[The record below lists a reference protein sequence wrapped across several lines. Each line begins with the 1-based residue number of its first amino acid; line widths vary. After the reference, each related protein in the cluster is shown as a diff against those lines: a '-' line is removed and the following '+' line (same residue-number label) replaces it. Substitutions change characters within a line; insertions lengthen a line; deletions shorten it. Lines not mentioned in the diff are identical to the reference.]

1 MKRKKM
7 SEIISGKVISASI
20 NEKLR
25 EEVEQLKANGIEP
38 CLAVVLVGEDPA
50 SEVYVRNKKRTCEE
64 VGIRSVGHDLPA
76 STTQQEL
83 ENLVHQLNDDPAVH
97 GILCQFPLP
106 KGLDETQVIL
116 AISPEK
122 DVDGLHPLNAG
133 RIAMGQPKFISCTP
147 YGVLQMLKRSG
158 ISTSGKNA
166 VVLGRSN
173 LVGRPIATLLS
184 SKGWDA
190 TVTVCHSRTAN
201 LAEVTSQADIL
212 VAAIG
217 IPEFVTSNMVKSGAV
232 VIDVGINRIDDPS
245 KKSGSRMV
253 GDVAF
258 KEVEEKASFITPV
271 PGGVGPMTIAMLMA
285 NTVNAARWLNGMNE
299 MSI

>member
-1 MKRKKM
+1 M
-7 SEIISGKVISASI
+7 SELISGKIISAQI
-20 NEKLR
+20 NEELCL
-25 EEVEQLKANGIEP
+25 EVKQLKTKGIEP

-50 SEVYVRNKKRTCEE
+50 SEVYVRNKKRTSEE
-64 VGIRSVGHDLPA
+64 IGMISIGHNLPDT
-76 STTQQEL
+76 TTQREL
-83 ENLVHQLNDDPAVH
+83 ETLIQSLNADPAVH

-106 KGLDETQVIL
+106 EGLDEKKVIQTI
-116 AISPEK
+116 APEK

-133 RIAMGQPKFISCTP
+133 LIAMGIPKFISCTP

-158 ISTSGKNA
+158 ISTSGKNV

-190 TVTVCHSRTAN
+190 TVTVCHSRTSD

-212 VAAIG
+212 IAAIG
-217 IPEFVTSNMVKSGAV
+217 IPEFVKANMVKPGAV
-232 VIDVGINRIDDPS
+232 VIDVGINRIDAPN
-245 KKSGSRMV
+245 KAKGTRLV

-258 KEVEEKASFITPV
+258 EEVAAKASFITPV
-271 PGGVGPMTIAMLMA
+271 PGGVGPMTIAMLMV
-285 NTVNAARWLNGMNE
+285 NTVNAARWQNGLTE
-299 MSI
+299 MDL

>member
-1 MKRKKM
+1 V
-7 SEIISGKVISASI
+7 SELISGKIISAQI
-20 NEKLR
+20 NEELCL
-25 EEVEQLKANGIEP
+25 EVKQLKTKGIEP

-50 SEVYVRNKKRTCEE
+50 SEVYVRNKKRTGEE
-64 VGIRSVGHDLPA
+64 IGMRSIGHNLPDT
-76 STTQQEL
+76 TTQREL
-83 ENLVHQLNDDPAVH
+83 ETLIQSLNADPAVH

-106 KGLDETQVIL
+106 EGLDEKKVIQTI
-116 AISPEK
+116 APEK

-133 RIAMGQPKFISCTP
+133 LIAMGIPKFISCTP

-158 ISTSGKNA
+158 ISTSGKNV

-190 TVTVCHSRTAN
+190 TVTVCHSRTSD

-212 VAAIG
+212 IAAIG
-217 IPEFVTSNMVKSGAV
+217 IPEFVKANMVKPGAV
-232 VIDVGINRIDDPS
+232 VIDVGINRIDDPN
-245 KKSGSRMV
+245 KAKGTRLV

-258 KEVEEKASFITPV
+258 EEVAAKASFITPV
-271 PGGVGPMTIAMLMA
+271 PGGVGPMTIAMLMV
-285 NTVNAARWLNGMNE
+285 NTVNAARWQNGLTE
-299 MSI
+299 MDL

>member
-1 MKRKKM
+1 V
-7 SEIISGKVISASI
+7 SELISGKIISAQI
-20 NEKLR
+20 NEELCL
-25 EEVEQLKANGIEP
+25 EVKQLKTKGIEP

-50 SEVYVRNKKRTCEE
+50 SEVYVRNKKRTSEE
-64 VGIRSVGHDLPA
+64 IGMRSIGHNLPDT
-76 STTQQEL
+76 TTQREL
-83 ENLVHQLNDDPAVH
+83 ETLIQSLNSDPAVH

-106 KGLDETQVIL
+106 ESLDETKVIQTI
-116 AISPEK
+116 APEK

-133 RIAMGQPKFISCTP
+133 LIAMGIPKFISCTP

-190 TVTVCHSRTAN
+190 TVTVCHSRTSDM
-201 LAEVTSQADIL
+201 AEVTSQADIL
-212 VAAIG
+212 IAAIG
-217 IPEFVTSNMVKSGAV
+217 IPEFVKASMVKPGAV
-232 VIDVGINRIDDPS
+232 VIDVGINRIDAPN
-245 KKSGSRMV
+245 KAKGTRLV

-258 KEVEEKASFITPV
+258 EEVAAKSSFITPV
-271 PGGVGPMTIAMLMA
+271 PGGVGPMTIAMLMV
-285 NTVNAARWLNGMNE
+285 NTVNAARWQNGLTE
-299 MSI
+299 MDL

>member
-1 MKRKKM
+1 V
-7 SEIISGKVISASI
+7 SELISGKIISAQI
-20 NEKLR
+20 NEELCL
-25 EEVEQLKANGIEP
+25 EVKQLKTKGIEP

-50 SEVYVRNKKRTCEE
+50 SEVYVRNKKRTSEE
-64 VGIRSVGHDLPA
+64 IGMRSIGHNLPDT
-76 STTQQEL
+76 TTQREL
-83 ENLVHQLNDDPAVH
+83 ETLIQSLNADPAVH

-106 KGLDETQVIL
+106 EGLDEKKVIQTI
-116 AISPEK
+116 APEK

-133 RIAMGQPKFISCTP
+133 LIAMGIPKFISCTP

-190 TVTVCHSRTAN
+190 TVTVCHSRTSD

-212 VAAIG
+212 IAAIG
-217 IPEFVTSNMVKSGAV
+217 IPEFVKANMVKPGAI
-232 VIDVGINRIDDPS
+232 VIDVGINRIDDPN
-245 KKSGSRMV
+245 KAKGTRMV

-258 KEVEEKASFITPV
+258 EEVAAKASFITPV
-271 PGGVGPMTIAMLMA
+271 PGGVGPMTIAMLMV
-285 NTVNAARWLNGMNE
+285 NTVNAARWQNGLTE
-299 MSI
+299 MDL

>member
-1 MKRKKM
+1 M
-7 SEIISGKVISASI
+7 SELISGKIISAQI
-20 NEKLR
+20 NEELCL
-25 EEVEQLKANGIEP
+25 EVKQLKTKGIEP
-38 CLAVVLVGEDPA
+38 SLAVVLVGEDPA
-50 SEVYVRNKKRTCEE
+50 SEVYVRNKKRTSEE
-64 VGIRSVGHDLPA
+64 IGMRSIGHNLPDT
-76 STTQQEL
+76 TTQREL
-83 ENLVHQLNDDPAVH
+83 ETLIQSLNADPAVH

-106 KGLDETQVIL
+106 EGLDEKKVIQTI
-116 AISPEK
+116 APGK

-133 RIAMGQPKFISCTP
+133 LIAMGIPKFISCTP

-190 TVTVCHSRTAN
+190 TVTVCHSRTSD

-212 VAAIG
+212 IAAIG
-217 IPEFVTSNMVKSGAV
+217 IPEFVKANMVKPGAV

-245 KKSGSRMV
+245 KAKGTRLV

-258 KEVEEKASFITPV
+258 EEVAAKSSFITPV
-271 PGGVGPMTIAMLMA
+271 PGGVGPMTIAMLMV
-285 NTVNAARWLNGMNE
+285 NTVNAARWQNGLTE
-299 MSI
+299 MDL

>member
-1 MKRKKM
+1 M
-7 SEIISGKVISASI
+7 SELISGKVIGASI
-20 NEKLR
+20 NEELR
-25 EEVEQLKANGIEP
+25 KEVDQLKTNGIEP

-50 SEVYVRNKKRTCEE
+50 SEVYVRNKKRTCGEI
-64 VGIRSVGHDLPA
+64 GIRSIGHDLPA
-76 STTQQEL
+76 STTQEEL
-83 ENLVHQLNDDPAVH
+83 EKLIQSLNDDPAVH

-106 KGLDETQVIL
+106 EKLNETRVIL
-116 AISPEK
+116 TISPDK

-133 RIAMGQPKFISCTP
+133 LIAMGQPKFISCTP
-147 YGVLQMLKRSG
+147 YGVLQMLKRSR

-201 LAEVTSQADIL
+201 LAELTSQADIM

-217 IPEFVTSNMVKSGAV
+217 IPEFVKADMVKPGAV

-245 KKSGSRMV
+245 KASGSRMV

-258 KEVEEKASFITPV
+258 KQVEEKASFITPV

-285 NTVNAARWLNGMNE
+285 NTVNAARWLNGMSE
-299 MSI
+299 MDL

>member
-1 MKRKKM
+1 M
-7 SEIISGKVISASI
+7 SELISGKIISKQI
-20 NEKLR
+20 NEELCL
-25 EEVEQLKANGIEP
+25 EVKQLKTKGIEP

-50 SEVYVRNKKRTCEE
+50 SEVYVRNKKRTSEE
-64 VGIRSVGHDLPA
+64 IGMKSIGHNLPDT
-76 STTQQEL
+76 TTQREL
-83 ENLVHQLNDDPAVH
+83 ETLIQSLNADPAVH

-106 KGLDETQVIL
+106 EGLDEKKVIQTI
-116 AISPEK
+116 APEK

-133 RIAMGQPKFISCTP
+133 LIAMGIPKFISCTP

-190 TVTVCHSRTAN
+190 TVTVCHSRTSD

-212 VAAIG
+212 IAAIG
-217 IPEFVTSNMVKSGAV
+217 IPEFVKANMVKPGAI
-232 VIDVGINRIDDPS
+232 VIDVGINRIDDPN
-245 KKSGSRMV
+245 KAKGTRLV

-258 KEVEEKASFITPV
+258 EEVAAKASFITPV
-271 PGGVGPMTIAMLMA
+271 PGGVGPMTIAMLMV
-285 NTVNAARWLNGMNE
+285 NTVNAARWQNGLTE
-299 MSI
+299 MDL

>member
-1 MKRKKM
+1 V
-7 SEIISGKVISASI
+7 SELISGKIISAQI
-20 NEKLR
+20 NEELCL
-25 EEVEQLKANGIEP
+25 EVKQLKTKGIEP

-50 SEVYVRNKKRTCEE
+50 SEVYVRNKKRTSEE
-64 VGIRSVGHDLPA
+64 IGMKSIGHNLPDT
-76 STTQQEL
+76 TTQREL
-83 ENLVHQLNDDPAVH
+83 ETLIQSLNADPAVH

-106 KGLDETQVIL
+106 EGLDEKKVIQTI
-116 AISPEK
+116 APEK

-133 RIAMGQPKFISCTP
+133 LIAMGIPKFISCTP

-158 ISTSGKNA
+158 ISTSGKNV

-190 TVTVCHSRTAN
+190 TVTVCHSRTSD

-212 VAAIG
+212 IAAIG
-217 IPEFVTSNMVKSGAV
+217 IPEFVKANMVKPGAI
-232 VIDVGINRIDDPS
+232 VIDVGINRIDDPN
-245 KKSGSRMV
+245 KAKGTRLV

-258 KEVEEKASFITPV
+258 EEVAAKASFITPV
-271 PGGVGPMTIAMLMA
+271 PGGVGPMTIAMLMV
-285 NTVNAARWLNGMNE
+285 NTVNAARWQNGLTE
-299 MSI
+299 MDL

>member
-1 MKRKKM
+1 M
-7 SEIISGKVISASI
+7 SELISGKIISAQI
-20 NEKLR
+20 NEELCL
-25 EEVEQLKANGIEP
+25 EVKQLKTKGIEP

-50 SEVYVRNKKRTCEE
+50 SEVYVRNKKRTSEE
-64 VGIRSVGHDLPA
+64 IGMRSIGHNLPDT
-76 STTQQEL
+76 TTQREL
-83 ENLVHQLNDDPAVH
+83 ETLIQSLNADPAVH

-106 KGLDETQVIL
+106 EGHDEKKVIQTI
-116 AISPEK
+116 APEK

-133 RIAMGQPKFISCTP
+133 LIAMGIPKFISCTP

-190 TVTVCHSRTAN
+190 TVTVCHSRTSD

-212 VAAIG
+212 IAAIG
-217 IPEFVTSNMVKSGAV
+217 IPEFVKGNMVKDGAV
-232 VIDVGINRIDDPS
+232 VIDVGINPIDDPN
-245 KKSGSRMV
+245 KAKGTRLV

-258 KEVEEKASFITPV
+258 EEVAAKTSFITPV
-271 PGGVGPMTIAMLMA
+271 PGGVGPMTIAMLMV
-285 NTVNAARWLNGMNE
+285 NTVNAARWQNGLTE
-299 MSI
+299 MDL

>member
-1 MKRKKM
+1 M
-7 SEIISGKVISASI
+7 SELISGKVIGASI
-20 NEKLR
+20 NEELR
-25 EEVEQLKANGIEP
+25 KEVNQLKTNGIEP

-50 SEVYVRNKKRTCEE
+50 SEVYVRNKKRTCGEI
-64 VGIRSVGHDLPA
+64 GIRSIGHDLPA
-76 STTQQEL
+76 STTQEEL
-83 ENLVHQLNDDPAVH
+83 EKLIQSLNDDPAVH

-106 KGLDETQVIL
+106 EKLDETRVIL
-116 AISPEK
+116 TISPDK

-133 RIAMGQPKFISCTP
+133 LIAMGQPKFISCTP

-201 LAEVTSQADIL
+201 LAEVTSEADIL

-217 IPEFVTSNMVKSGAV
+217 IPEFVKAEMVKPGAV
-232 VIDVGINRIDDPS
+232 VIDVGINRIYDAS
-245 KKSGSRMV
+245 KASGSRMV

-258 KEVEEKASFITPV
+258 KQAEEKASFITPV

-285 NTVNAARWLNGMNE
+285 NTVNAARWLNGMSE
-299 MSI
+299 MDL

>member
-1 MKRKKM
+1 M
-7 SEIISGKVISASI
+7 SELISGKIISAQI
-20 NEKLR
+20 NEELCL
-25 EEVEQLKANGIEP
+25 EVKQLKTKGIEP

-50 SEVYVRNKKRTCEE
+50 SEVYVRNKKRTSEE
-64 VGIRSVGHDLPA
+64 IGMRSIGHNLPDT
-76 STTQQEL
+76 TTQREL
-83 ENLVHQLNDDPAVH
+83 ETLIQSLNADPAVH

-106 KGLDETQVIL
+106 KGLDEKKVIQTI
-116 AISPEK
+116 APEK

-133 RIAMGQPKFISCTP
+133 LIAMGIPKFISCTP

-190 TVTVCHSRTAN
+190 TVTVCHSRTN
-201 LAEVTSQADIL
+201 DMAEVTSQADIL
-212 VAAIG
+212 IAAIG
-217 IPEFVTSNMVKSGAV
+217 IPEFVKANMVKPGAV
-232 VIDVGINRIDDPS
+232 VIDVGINRIDDPN
-245 KKSGSRMV
+245 KAKGTRLV

-258 KEVEEKASFITPV
+258 EEVAAKSSFITPV
-271 PGGVGPMTIAMLMA
+271 PGGVGPMTSRTLAKRI
-285 NTVNAARWLNGMNE
+285 N
-299 MSI
+299 

>member
-1 MKRKKM
+1 V
-7 SEIISGKVISASI
+7 SELISGKIISAQI
-20 NEKLR
+20 NEELCL
-25 EEVEQLKANGIEP
+25 EVKQLKTKGIEP

-50 SEVYVRNKKRTCEE
+50 SEVYVRNKKRTSEE
-64 VGIRSVGHDLPA
+64 IGMRSIGHNLPDT
-76 STTQQEL
+76 TTQREL
-83 ENLVHQLNDDPAVH
+83 ETLIQSLNADPAVH

-106 KGLDETQVIL
+106 EGLDEKKVIQTI
-116 AISPEK
+116 APEK

-133 RIAMGQPKFISCTP
+133 LIAMGIPKFISCTP

-190 TVTVCHSRTAN
+190 TVTVCHSRTSD

-212 VAAIG
+212 IAAIG
-217 IPEFVTSNMVKSGAV
+217 IPEFVKANMVKPGAV
-232 VIDVGINRIDDPS
+232 VIDVGINRIDDPN
-245 KKSGSRMV
+245 KAKGTRLV

-258 KEVEEKASFITPV
+258 EEVAAKTSFITPV
-271 PGGVGPMTIAMLMA
+271 PGGVGPMTIAMLMV
-285 NTVNAARWLNGMNE
+285 NTVNAARWQNGLTE
-299 MSI
+299 MDL

>member
-1 MKRKKM
+1 M
-7 SEIISGKVISASI
+7 SDLISGKIISAQI
-20 NEKLR
+20 NEELCL
-25 EEVEQLKANGIEP
+25 EVKQLKTKGIEP

-50 SEVYVRNKKRTCEE
+50 SEVYVRNKKRTSEE
-64 VGIRSVGHDLPA
+64 IGMRSIGHNLPDT
-76 STTQQEL
+76 TTQREL
-83 ENLVHQLNDDPAVH
+83 ETLIQSLNADPAVH

-106 KGLDETQVIL
+106 EGLDEKKVIQTI
-116 AISPEK
+116 APEK

-133 RIAMGQPKFISCTP
+133 LIAMGIPKFISCTP

-190 TVTVCHSRTAN
+190 TVTVCHSRTSD

-212 VAAIG
+212 IAAIG
-217 IPEFVTSNMVKSGAV
+217 IPEFVKANMVKPGAV
-232 VIDVGINRIDDPS
+232 VIDVGINRIDDPN
-245 KKSGSRMV
+245 KAKGTRLV

-258 KEVEEKASFITPV
+258 EEVAAKASFITPV
-271 PGGVGPMTIAMLMA
+271 PGGVGPMTIAMLMV
-285 NTVNAARWLNGMNE
+285 NTVNAARWQNGLTE
-299 MSI
+299 MDL

>member
-1 MKRKKM
+1 V
-7 SEIISGKVISASI
+7 SELISGKIISAQI
-20 NEKLR
+20 NEELCL
-25 EEVEQLKANGIEP
+25 EVKQLKTKGIEP

-50 SEVYVRNKKRTCEE
+50 SEVYVRNKKRTSEE
-64 VGIRSVGHDLPA
+64 IGMRSIGHNLPDT
-76 STTQQEL
+76 TTQREL
-83 ENLVHQLNDDPAVH
+83 ETLIQSLNADPAVH

-106 KGLDETQVIL
+106 EGLDKTKVIQTI
-116 AISPEK
+116 APEK

-133 RIAMGQPKFISCTP
+133 LIAMGIPKFISCTP

-190 TVTVCHSRTAN
+190 TVTVCHSRTSD

-212 VAAIG
+212 IAAIG
-217 IPEFVTSNMVKSGAV
+217 IPEFVKANMVKPGAV
-232 VIDVGINRIDDPS
+232 VIDVGINRIDDPN
-245 KKSGSRMV
+245 KAKGTRLV

-258 KEVEEKASFITPV
+258 EEVAAKTSFITPV
-271 PGGVGPMTIAMLMA
+271 PGGVGPMTIAMLMV
-285 NTVNAARWLNGMNE
+285 NTVNAARWQNGLTE
-299 MSI
+299 MDL

>member
-1 MKRKKM
+1 M
-7 SEIISGKVISASI
+7 SELISGKIISAQI
-20 NEKLR
+20 NEELCL
-25 EEVEQLKANGIEP
+25 EVKQLKTKGIEP

-50 SEVYVRNKKRTCEE
+50 SEVYVRNKKRTGEE
-64 VGIRSVGHDLPA
+64 IGMRSIGHNLPDT
-76 STTQQEL
+76 TTQREL
-83 ENLVHQLNDDPAVH
+83 ETLIQSLNADPAVH

-106 KGLDETQVIL
+106 EGLDETKVIQTI
-116 AISPEK
+116 APEK

-133 RIAMGQPKFISCTP
+133 LIAMGIPKFISCTP

-190 TVTVCHSRTAN
+190 TVTVCHSRTN
-201 LAEVTSQADIL
+201 DMAEVTSQADIL
-212 VAAIG
+212 IAAIG
-217 IPEFVTSNMVKSGAV
+217 IPEFVKANMVKPGAV
-232 VIDVGINRIDDPS
+232 VIDVGINRIDDPN
-245 KKSGSRMV
+245 KAKGTRLV

-258 KEVEEKASFITPV
+258 EEVAAKASFITPV
-271 PGGVGPMTIAMLMA
+271 PGGVGPMTIAMLMV
-285 NTVNAARWLNGMNE
+285 NTVNAARWQNGLTE
-299 MSI
+299 MDL

>member
-1 MKRKKM
+1 M
-7 SEIISGKVISASI
+7 SELISGKIISAQI
-20 NEKLR
+20 NEELCL
-25 EEVEQLKANGIEP
+25 EVKQLKTKGIEP
-38 CLAVVLVGEDPA
+38 SLAVVLVGEDPA
-50 SEVYVRNKKRTCEE
+50 SEVYVRNKKRTSEE
-64 VGIRSVGHDLPA
+64 IGMRSIGHNLPDT
-76 STTQQEL
+76 TTQREL
-83 ENLVHQLNDDPAVH
+83 ETLIQSLNADPAVH

-106 KGLDETQVIL
+106 EGLDEKKVIQTI
-116 AISPEK
+116 APEK

-133 RIAMGQPKFISCTP
+133 LIAMGIPKFISCTP

-190 TVTVCHSRTAN
+190 TVTVCHSRTSD

-212 VAAIG
+212 IAAIG
-217 IPEFVTSNMVKSGAV
+217 IPEFVKANMVKPGAV
-232 VIDVGINRIDDPS
+232 VIDVGINRIDDPN
-245 KKSGSRMV
+245 KAKGTRLV

-258 KEVEEKASFITPV
+258 EEVAAKSSFITPV
-271 PGGVGPMTIAMLMA
+271 PGGVGPMTIAMLMV
-285 NTVNAARWLNGMNE
+285 NTVNAARWQNGLTE
-299 MSI
+299 MDL

>member
-1 MKRKKM
+1 M
-7 SEIISGKVISASI
+7 SDLISGKIISAQI
-20 NEKLR
+20 NEELCL
-25 EEVEQLKANGIEP
+25 EVKQLKTKGIEP

-50 SEVYVRNKKRTCEE
+50 SEVYVRNKKRTSEE
-64 VGIRSVGHDLPA
+64 IGMRSIGHNLPDT
-76 STTQQEL
+76 TTQREL
-83 ENLVHQLNDDPAVH
+83 ETLIQSLNADPAVH

-106 KGLDETQVIL
+106 EGLDETKVIQTI
-116 AISPEK
+116 APEK

-133 RIAMGQPKFISCTP
+133 LIAMGIPKFISCTP

-190 TVTVCHSRTAN
+190 TVTVCHSRTSDM
-201 LAEVTSQADIL
+201 AEVTSQADIL
-212 VAAIG
+212 IAAIG
-217 IPEFVTSNMVKSGAV
+217 IPEFVKANMVKPGAV
-232 VIDVGINRIDDPS
+232 VIDVGINRIDDPN
-245 KKSGSRMV
+245 KAKGTRLV

-258 KEVEEKASFITPV
+258 EEVAAKSSFITPV
-271 PGGVGPMTIAMLMA
+271 PGGVGPMTIAMLMV
-285 NTVNAARWLNGMNE
+285 NTVNAARWQNGLTE
-299 MSI
+299 MDL

>member
-1 MKRKKM
+1 M
-7 SEIISGKVISASI
+7 SELISGKVIGASI
-20 NEKLR
+20 NEELR
-25 EEVEQLKANGIEP
+25 KEVDQLKTKGIEP

-50 SEVYVRNKKRTCEE
+50 SEVYVRNKKRTCGEI
-64 VGIRSVGHDLPA
+64 GIRSIGHDLPA
-76 STTQQEL
+76 STTQEEL
-83 ENLVHQLNDDPAVH
+83 EHLIQSLNDDPAVH

-106 KGLDETQVIL
+106 EKLNETRVIL
-116 AISPEK
+116 TISPDK

-133 RIAMGQPKFISCTP
+133 LIAMGQPKFISCTP

-201 LAEVTSQADIL
+201 LAEVTSEADIL

-217 IPEFVTSNMVKSGAV
+217 IPEFVKAEMVKPGAV
-232 VIDVGINRIDDPS
+232 VIDVGINRIYDAS
-245 KKSGSRMV
+245 KASGSRMV

-258 KEVEEKASFITPV
+258 KQAEEKASFITPV

-285 NTVNAARWLNGMNE
+285 NTVNAARWLNGMSE
-299 MSI
+299 MDL

>member
-1 MKRKKM
+1 M
-7 SEIISGKVISASI
+7 SELISGKIISAQI
-20 NEKLR
+20 NEELCL
-25 EEVEQLKANGIEP
+25 EVKQLKTKGIEP

-50 SEVYVRNKKRTCEE
+50 SEVYVRNKKRTSEE
-64 VGIRSVGHDLPA
+64 IGMKSIGHNLPDT
-76 STTQQEL
+76 TTQREL
-83 ENLVHQLNDDPAVH
+83 ETLIQSLNADPAVH

-106 KGLDETQVIL
+106 EGLDEKKVIQTI
-116 AISPEK
+116 APEK

-133 RIAMGQPKFISCTP
+133 LIAMGIPKFISCTP

-190 TVTVCHSRTAN
+190 TVTVCHSRTSD

-212 VAAIG
+212 IAAIG
-217 IPEFVTSNMVKSGAV
+217 IPEFVKANMVKPGAI
-232 VIDVGINRIDDPS
+232 VIDVGINRIDDPN
-245 KKSGSRMV
+245 KAKGTRLV

-258 KEVEEKASFITPV
+258 EEVAAKASFITPV
-271 PGGVGPMTIAMLMA
+271 PGGVGPMTIAMLMV
-285 NTVNAARWLNGMNE
+285 NTVNAARWQNGLTE
-299 MSI
+299 MDL

>member
-1 MKRKKM
+1 M
-7 SEIISGKVISASI
+7 SELISGKIISTQI
-20 NEKLR
+20 NEELCL
-25 EEVEQLKANGIEP
+25 EVKQLKTKGIEP

-50 SEVYVRNKKRTCEE
+50 SEVYVRNKKRTSEE
-64 VGIRSVGHDLPA
+64 IGMKSIGHNLPDT
-76 STTQQEL
+76 TTQREL
-83 ENLVHQLNDDPAVH
+83 ETLIQSLNADPAVH

-106 KGLDETQVIL
+106 EGLDEKKVIQTI
-116 AISPEK
+116 APEK

-133 RIAMGQPKFISCTP
+133 LIAMGIPKFISCTP

-190 TVTVCHSRTAN
+190 TVTVCHSRTSD

-212 VAAIG
+212 IAAIG
-217 IPEFVTSNMVKSGAV
+217 IPEFVKENMVKPGAI
-232 VIDVGINRIDDPS
+232 VIDVGINRIEDPN
-245 KKSGSRMV
+245 KAKGTRLV

-258 KEVEEKASFITPV
+258 EEVAAKTSFITPV
-271 PGGVGPMTIAMLMA
+271 PGGVGPMTIAMLMV
-285 NTVNAARWLNGMNE
+285 NTVNAARWQNGLTE
-299 MSI
+299 MDL

>member
-1 MKRKKM
+1 M
-7 SEIISGKVISASI
+7 SELISGKIISTQI
-20 NEKLR
+20 NEELCL
-25 EEVEQLKANGIEP
+25 EVKQLKTKGIEP

-50 SEVYVRNKKRTCEE
+50 SEVYVRNKKRTSEE
-64 VGIRSVGHDLPA
+64 IGMKSIGHNLPD
-76 STTQQEL
+76 TTNQREL
-83 ENLVHQLNDDPAVH
+83 ETLIQSLNADPAVH

-106 KGLDETQVIL
+106 EGLDEKKVIQTI
-116 AISPEK
+116 APEK

-133 RIAMGQPKFISCTP
+133 LIAMGIPKFISCTP

-190 TVTVCHSRTAN
+190 TVTVCHSRTSD

-212 VAAIG
+212 IAAIG
-217 IPEFVTSNMVKSGAV
+217 IPEFVKENMVKPGAI
-232 VIDVGINRIDDPS
+232 VIDVGINRIDDPN
-245 KKSGSRMV
+245 KAKGTRLV

-258 KEVEEKASFITPV
+258 EEVAAKTSFITPV
-271 PGGVGPMTIAMLMA
+271 PGGVGPMTIAMLMV
-285 NTVNAARWLNGMNE
+285 NTVNAARWQNGLTE
-299 MSI
+299 MDL

>member
-1 MKRKKM
+1 M
-7 SEIISGKVISASI
+7 SELISGKVIGASI
-20 NEKLR
+20 NEELR
-25 EEVEQLKANGIEP
+25 KEVHQLKTNGIEP

-50 SEVYVRNKKRTCEE
+50 SEVYVRNKKRTCGEI
-64 VGIRSVGHDLPA
+64 GIRSIGHDLPA
-76 STTQQEL
+76 STTQEEL
-83 ENLVHQLNDDPAVH
+83 EKLIQSLNDDPAVH

-106 KGLDETQVIL
+106 EKLNETRVIL
-116 AISPEK
+116 TISPDK

-133 RIAMGQPKFISCTP
+133 LIAMGQPKFISCTP
-147 YGVLQMLKRSG
+147 YGVLQMLKRSR

-201 LAEVTSQADIL
+201 LAEVTSQADIM

-217 IPEFVTSNMVKSGAV
+217 IPEFVKADMVKPGAV

-245 KKSGSRMV
+245 KASGSRMV

-258 KEVEEKASFITPV
+258 KQVEEKASFITPV

-285 NTVNAARWLNGMNE
+285 NTVNAARWLNGMSE
-299 MSI
+299 MDL

>member
-1 MKRKKM
+1 M
-7 SEIISGKVISASI
+7 SELISGKVIGASI
-20 NEKLR
+20 NEELR
-25 EEVEQLKANGIEP
+25 KEVDQLKTNGIEP

-50 SEVYVRNKKRTCEE
+50 SEVYVRNKKRTCGEI
-64 VGIRSVGHDLPA
+64 GIRSIGHDLPA
-76 STTQQEL
+76 STTQEEL
-83 ENLVHQLNDDPAVH
+83 EKLIQSLNDDPAVH

-106 KGLDETQVIL
+106 EKLNETRVIL
-116 AISPEK
+116 TISPDK

-133 RIAMGQPKFISCTP
+133 LIAMGQPKFISCTP
-147 YGVLQMLKRSG
+147 YGVLQMLKRSR

-201 LAEVTSQADIL
+201 LAEVTSQADII

-217 IPEFVTSNMVKSGAV
+217 IPEFVKADMVKPGAV

-245 KKSGSRMV
+245 KASGSRMV

-258 KEVEEKASFITPV
+258 KQVEEKASFITPV

-285 NTVNAARWLNGMNE
+285 NTVNAARWLNGMSE
-299 MSI
+299 MDL

>member
-1 MKRKKM
+1 M
-7 SEIISGKVISASI
+7 SELISGKIISAQI
-20 NEKLR
+20 NEELCL
-25 EEVEQLKANGIEP
+25 EVKQLKTKGIEP

-50 SEVYVRNKKRTCEE
+50 SEVYVRNKKRTSEE
-64 VGIRSVGHDLPA
+64 IGMRSIGHNLPDT
-76 STTQQEL
+76 TTQREL
-83 ENLVHQLNDDPAVH
+83 ETLIQSLNADPAVH

-106 KGLDETQVIL
+106 EGLDEKKVIQTI
-116 AISPEK
+116 APEK

-133 RIAMGQPKFISCTP
+133 LIAMGIPKFISCTP

-190 TVTVCHSRTAN
+190 TVTVCHSRTSD

-212 VAAIG
+212 IAAIG
-217 IPEFVTSNMVKSGAV
+217 IPEFVKANMVKPGAV
-232 VIDVGINRIDDPS
+232 VIDVGINRIDDPN
-245 KKSGSRMV
+245 KAKGTRLV

-258 KEVEEKASFITPV
+258 EEVAAKASFITPV
-271 PGGVGPMTIAMLMA
+271 PGGVGPMTIAMLMV
-285 NTVNAARWLNGMNE
+285 NTVNAARWQNGLTE
-299 MSI
+299 MDL

>member
-1 MKRKKM
+1 M
-7 SEIISGKVISASI
+7 SDLISGKIISAQI
-20 NEKLR
+20 NEELCL
-25 EEVEQLKANGIEP
+25 EVKQLKTKGIEP

-50 SEVYVRNKKRTCEE
+50 SEVYVRNKKRTGEE
-64 VGIRSVGHDLPA
+64 IGMRSIGHNLPDT
-76 STTQQEL
+76 TTQREL
-83 ENLVHQLNDDPAVH
+83 ETLIQSLNADPAVH

-106 KGLDETQVIL
+106 EGLDETKVIQTI
-116 AISPEK
+116 APEK

-133 RIAMGQPKFISCTP
+133 LIAMGIPKFISCTP

-190 TVTVCHSRTAN
+190 TVTVCHSRTSD
-201 LAEVTSQADIL
+201 LAEVASQADIL
-212 VAAIG
+212 IAAIG
-217 IPEFVTSNMVKSGAV
+217 IPEFVKASMVKPGAV
-232 VIDVGINRIDDPS
+232 VIDVGINRIDDPN
-245 KKSGSRMV
+245 KAKGTRLV

-258 KEVEEKASFITPV
+258 EEVAAKASFITPV
-271 PGGVGPMTIAMLMA
+271 PGGVGPMTIAMLMV
-285 NTVNAARWLNGMNE
+285 NTVNAARWQNGLTE
-299 MSI
+299 MDL

>member
-1 MKRKKM
+1 M
-7 SEIISGKVISASI
+7 SELISGKVIGASI
-20 NEKLR
+20 NEELR
-25 EEVEQLKANGIEP
+25 KEVDQLKTNGIEP

-50 SEVYVRNKKRTCEE
+50 SEVYVRNKKRTCGEI
-64 VGIRSVGHDLPA
+64 GIRSIGHDLPA
-76 STTQQEL
+76 STTQEEL
-83 ENLVHQLNDDPAVH
+83 EKLIQSLNDDPAVH

-106 KGLDETQVIL
+106 EKLNETRVIL
-116 AISPEK
+116 TISPDK

-133 RIAMGQPKFISCTP
+133 LIAMGQPKFISCTP

-201 LAEVTSQADIL
+201 LAEVTSQADIM

-217 IPEFVTSNMVKSGAV
+217 IPEFVKADMVKPGAV

-245 KKSGSRMV
+245 KASGSRMV

-258 KEVEEKASFITPV
+258 KQVEEKASFITPV

-285 NTVNAARWLNGMNE
+285 NTVNAARWLNGMSG
-299 MSI
+299 MDL

>member
-1 MKRKKM
+1 M
-7 SEIISGKVISASI
+7 SDLISGKIISAQI
-20 NEKLR
+20 NEELCL
-25 EEVEQLKANGIEP
+25 EVKQLKTKGIEP

-50 SEVYVRNKKRTCEE
+50 SEVYVRNKKRTSEE
-64 VGIRSVGHDLPA
+64 IGMRSIGHNLPDT
-76 STTQQEL
+76 TTQREL
-83 ENLVHQLNDDPAVH
+83 ETLIQSLNADPAVH

-106 KGLDETQVIL
+106 EGLDEKKVIQTI
-116 AISPEK
+116 APEK

-133 RIAMGQPKFISCTP
+133 LIAMGIPKFISCTP

-190 TVTVCHSRTAN
+190 TVTVCHSRTSD

-212 VAAIG
+212 IAAIG
-217 IPEFVTSNMVKSGAV
+217 IPEFVKANMVKPGAV
-232 VIDVGINRIDDPS
+232 VIDVGINRIDDPN
-245 KKSGSRMV
+245 KAKGTRLV

-258 KEVEEKASFITPV
+258 EEVAAKTSFITPV
-271 PGGVGPMTIAMLMA
+271 PGGVGPMTIAMLMV
-285 NTVNAARWLNGMNE
+285 NTVNAARWQNGLTE
-299 MSI
+299 MDL